1 MEGPVQL
8 EFAEFARAASEGA
21 GAGKSRPEGRG
32 AIRGPSRGLCGAAAA
47 GTPPP
52 ELKSSGV
59 EKVKSS
65 GGEKPNP
72 FNPSTVQPSN
82 STAPAAPEPP
92 RPKLVAAIYA
102 EEADEKGNLRLRK
115 VTTSRWLSVRQIAD
129 TLHLS
134 VQAVYNR
141 IEFGDLPAHRIGNAI
156 RISSDDFEEY
166 LRRTSTEEDLI

>member
-1 MEGPVQL
+1 MSGHVQL
-8 EFAEFARAASEGA
+8 EFAEIARETGGQART
-21 GAGKSRPEGRG
+21 GKSRPEARG
-32 AIRGPSRGLCGAAAA
+32 AIRGPSRGLRGAIPAGAAAA
-47 GTPPP
+47 TPPSP
-52 ELKSSGV
+52 
-59 EKVKSS
+59 
-65 GGEKPNP
+65 P
-72 FNPSTVQPSN
+72 
-82 STAPAAPEPP
+82 PP
-92 RPKLVAAIYA
+92 RHRLVAAIYA

-166 LRRTSTEEDLI
+166 LRRTSTEEELK